1 MDWMHSKKRQT
12 ICHIVSVD
20 ISLPGEE
27 KDQVLKEGF
36 DPAYGARQGIVGIV
50 MFKVFCRSRF
60 I

>member
-1 MDWMHSKKRQT
+1 MDTLTGFTAKRDRPFG
-12 ICHIVSVD
+12 IVD

-36 DPAYGARQGIVGIV
+36 DPAYGARQGIV
-50 MFKVFCRSRF
+50 MSKVFCRSRF

>member
-1 MDWMHSKKRQT
+1 MDTLTGFTAKRDRPFG
-12 ICHIVSVD
+12 IVN

-50 MFKVFCRSRF
+50 MSKVFCRSRF